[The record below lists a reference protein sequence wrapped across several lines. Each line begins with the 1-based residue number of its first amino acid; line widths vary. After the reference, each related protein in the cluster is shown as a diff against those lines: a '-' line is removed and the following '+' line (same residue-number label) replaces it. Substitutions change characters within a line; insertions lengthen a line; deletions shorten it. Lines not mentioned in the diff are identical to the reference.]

1 MALGNNFSLGHTR
14 GKSKARVASRAK
26 EYRNADGFHAISGS
40 LIVPSGPPC
49 DVHNGQVTETYY
61 HNATNAGIS
70 ASGGAIAGTH
80 VFTRKRAHED
90 YYLPNGNYKVTQN
103 GTNYFAI
110 IIANGRI
117 VAPTPE
123 ACK

>member
-1 MALGNNFSLGHTR
+1 MGLGNSRSLGQAK
-14 GKSKARVASRAK
+14 GKSIAVVAKRHK
-26 EYRNADGFHAISGS
+26 QHRDADGFHTISGS

-49 DVHNGQVTETYY
+49 NLHNGQVTETYY

-70 ASGGAIAGTH
+70 VPGGATAGTFF
-80 VFTRKRAHED
+80 FTRKRD
-90 YYLPNGNYKVTQN
+90 SSDFWLPDGNYKITQN

-117 VAPTPE
+117 VAPTPQT
-123 ACK
+123 CK

>member
-1 MALGNNFSLGHTR
+1 MALGNANTTAQAR
-14 GKSKARVASRAK
+14 GKNKATKIKKRKEVVAAQ
-26 EYRNADGFHAISGS
+26 NFHAISGS

-70 ASGGAIAGTH
+70 VSGGAIAGTH
-80 VFTRKRAHED
+80 VFTRKRD
-90 YYLPNGNYKVTQN
+90 SSDFWLPNGNYKITQN

-110 IIANGRI
+110 IIASGRI

-123 ACK
+123 SCK